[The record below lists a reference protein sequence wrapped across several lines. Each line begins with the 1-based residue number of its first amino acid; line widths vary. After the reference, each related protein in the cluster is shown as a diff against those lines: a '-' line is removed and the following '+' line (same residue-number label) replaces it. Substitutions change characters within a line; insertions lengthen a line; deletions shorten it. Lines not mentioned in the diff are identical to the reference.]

1 MSSLRYNIKMIVGN
15 TCINIT
21 RHVYQYSKKGIFGQ
35 FLFSMYIF
43 IFKKMNLSIFPI
55 ECYVSYNN
63 KVTESQLTTIER
75 NRIGVSSKIVSV
87 HSVANIKFYEYSL
100 PDLLM
105 LKCSN
110 VNICGNSDIIVDTNN
125 NCVISDVSY
134 NVNSNIQIVDG
145 LLYRTRNNVC
155 VLRNNMCKEKK
166 NIDSGIMVSGKFCNN
181 YYHVLLENFI
191 KLLYIKRLEIPVE
204 VPILVDGKTMSV
216 PSLKRIFE
224 LLAAELKRNI
234 IEIKCKEIYH
244 INTLYSINNV
254 NKIPSHL
261 ITNSSDYNTY
271 LYSQT
276 ALVELRNTLL
286 TNCSN
291 KEFPKRVFISRA
303 STKRRNFNEDE
314 VYEVLQKFGFEKIA
328 PELLTIEEQMTLFH
342 NAEYIVAGSGAALTN
357 LIFVREKCNVICFGI
372 SSKGDEIPV
381 FNTIANINGA
391 NFLYFP
397 RKTKENGDV
406 HSNYEID
413 CTQLECFLHQRI
425 IDEHIK

>member
-1 MSSLRYNIKMIVGN
+1 MSSLKNRFKVVIGN

-21 RHVYQYSKKGIFGQ
+21 RYVYQCSKKGFWGQ
-35 FLFSMYIF
+35 FFFSMYRF
-43 IFKKMNLSIFPI
+43 IFKIMNLSAFPI

-63 KVTESQLTTIER
+63 KVPKSKLITIET
-75 NRIGVSSKIVSV
+75 NRYGVSSEIISV
-87 HSVANIKFYEYSL
+87 NSDAEIKFYEYSL

-105 LKCSN
+105 LKSSN
-110 VNICGNSDIIVDTNN
+110 VDICGNSDVIVDTKND
-125 NCVISDVSY
+125 CVISDVSH
-134 NVNSNIQIVDG
+134 NLGSNIQVIDG
-145 LLYRTRNNVC
+145 LLYRTRDNIC
-155 VLRNNMCKEKK
+155 VLRNNMCKEKEH
-166 NIDSGIMVSGKFCNN
+166 IDSGIMISGKFCRN

-191 KLLYIKRLEIPVE
+191 KLLYIKRLEIPIE
-204 VPILVDGKTMSV
+204 VPILVDRKTMEI

-224 LLAAELKRNI
+224 LLAVDLKRKI
-234 IEIKCKEIYH
+234 VSIKSGTIYH
-244 INTLYSINNV
+244 VDTLYSINNV

-261 ITNSSDYNTY
+261 LINTSDYNTY
-271 LYSQT
+271 LYSKT

-391 NFLYFP
+391 NFVYFP